1 MPILRYFYCPK
12 CNEDTLFKYIP
23 LLTLEV
29 SYWKCPICD
38 YKIYKNFS
46 KINEGNNDGRRNQT

>member
-12 CNEDTLFKYIP
+12 CDKDHLFRYIP

-29 SYWKCPICD
+29 SYWKCPFCD
-38 YKIYKNFS
+38 YKIYNKPD
-46 KINEGNNDGRRNQT
+46 KINKGNTYGR